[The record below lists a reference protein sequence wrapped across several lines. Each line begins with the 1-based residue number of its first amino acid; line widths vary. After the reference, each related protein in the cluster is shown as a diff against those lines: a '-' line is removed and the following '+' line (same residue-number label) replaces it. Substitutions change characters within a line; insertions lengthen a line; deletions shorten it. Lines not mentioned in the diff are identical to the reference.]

1 MSTSSTTLTRIFLYS
16 FGLGHPLFVVWLI
29 GAVESVSAR
38 LVLTHVSSWEALLFL
53 GFILFPA
60 VAAVIDDYRL
70 YVMAAG
76 LFTLRIPMEITG
88 LLSLVPVSSLA
99 IAPLYVAVVSVS
111 LWLAIERVALESAA
125 EIMSLNWSPIL

>member
-1 MSTSSTTLTRIFLYS
+1 M
-16 FGLGHPLFVVWLI
+16 FVVWLI